1 MRKIFSAICVSLSLI
16 LMIGVFSSP
25 AVCGASEGYAL
36 GDVDKDGKLSV
47 SDVVA
52 LRQKIVSGD
61 AAEEVLALGDM
72 DKDGKLRVSDIVL
85 LREKIIK
92 QNENDPLVV
101 RIDEGN
107 FPDPVFIRDVRKFD
121 LNGDG
126 WLSEGEIAKV
136 EEIDISIKEIITAE
150 YPKPPQRPKVYTLQG
165 ITYFTALKALN
176 CSGNALSE
184 LDISQNAS
192 LTTLYCANN
201 NLTEL
206 DVSHNKRLTTLYCYD
221 NNLNNLDVTCNT
233 NLLYL
238 LCYNNNLSTLNV
250 TRNAK
255 LLRLECDNN
264 NLTAL
269 DVTQNTK
276 LDTLLCENNN
286 ITTLDVSNNPL
297 LSQFTY
303 DDNVQVIGWN
313 K

>member
-52 LRQKIVSGD
+52 LRQKIVSSD

-72 DKDGKLRVSDIVL
+72 DKDGKLTVSDIVL

-136 EEIDISIKEIITAE
+136 EEIDINTKFIYLPEV
-150 YPKPPQRPKVYTLQG
+150 PPVSRAKIHNLQG
-165 ITYFTALKALN
+165 IEYFT
-176 CSGNALSE
+176 
-184 LDISQNAS
+184 S
-192 LTTLYCANN
+192 LETLYAGSNA
-201 NLTEL
+201 LTEL
-206 DVSHNKRLTTLYCYD
+206 DVSRNTQLTTLDCS
-221 NNLNNLDVTCNT
+221 
-233 NLLYL
+233 
-238 LCYNNNLSTLNV
+238 YN
-250 TRNAK
+250 
-255 LLRLECDNN
+255 
-264 NLTAL
+264 
-269 DVTQNTK
+269 K
-276 LDTLLCENNN
+276 LDTLNVEHNIRLTVLCCNDNNLITLDVSQNTELSSLYCFNNQLTQLNVSRNVKLEDLLCINNN

>member
-72 DKDGKLRVSDIVL
+72 DKDGKLTVSDIVL

-136 EEIDISIKEIITAE
+136 EEIDIDTHPVHEPEIHPTPREKICS
-150 YPKPPQRPKVYTLQG
+150 LQG
-165 ITYFTALKALN
+165 IEYFTSLEKLHAG
-176 CSGNALSE
+176 SNA
-184 LDISQNAS
+184 
-192 LTTLYCANN
+192 
-201 NLTEL
+201 LTEL
-206 DVSHNKRLTTLYCYD
+206 DVSRNTQLTTLDCS
-221 NNLNNLDVTCNT
+221 
-233 NLLYL
+233 
-238 LCYNNNLSTLNV
+238 YN
-250 TRNAK
+250 
-255 LLRLECDNN
+255 
-264 NLTAL
+264 
-269 DVTQNTK
+269 K
-276 LDTLLCENNN
+276 LDTLNVEHNIRLTVLCCNDNNLITLDVSQNTELSSLYCFNNQLTQLNVSRNVKLEDLLCINNN

>member
-1 MRKIFSAICVSLSLI
+1 MRRILGAICVSLSLI

-61 AAEEVLALGDM
+61 ATEEVLALGDM
-72 DKDGKLRVSDIVL
+72 DKDGKLTVSDIVL

-92 QNENDPLVV
+92 QDENDPLVV

-126 WLSEGEIAKV
+126 WLSEDEIAKV
-136 EEIDISIKEIITAE
+136 EEIDVNTMIDSIPENPV
-150 YPKPPQRPKVYTLQG
+150 YRKPIDTLKG
-165 ITYFTALKALN
+165 IEYFTSLKTLI
-176 CSGNALSE
+176 CSG
-184 LDISQNAS
+184 
-192 LTTLYCANN
+192 N

-206 DVSHNKRLTTLYCYD
+206 
-221 NNLNNLDVTCNT
+221 NLNQNT
-233 NLLYL
+233 ELTKLI
-238 LCYNNNLSTLNV
+238 CTYNQLKTLNLKQ
-250 TRNAK
+250 NPK
-255 LLRLECDNN
+255 LTDLHCS
-264 NLTAL
+264 
-269 DVTQNTK
+269 Q
-276 LDTLLCENNN
+276 NN

-297 LSQFTY
+297 LSHFTY

>member
-16 LMIGVFSSP
+16 LIIGVFSSP

-52 LRQKIVSGD
+52 LRQEIVSGD
-61 AAEEVLALGDM
+61 AAEEVPSLGDM
-72 DKDGKLRVSDIVL
+72 DKDGKLTVSDIVL

-92 QNENDPLVV
+92 QDENDPLVV
-101 RIDEGN
+101 RIDERN

-121 LNGDG
+121 LNSDG

-136 EEIDISIKEIITAE
+136 EEIDISVKEIITAE

-165 ITYFTALKALN
+165 IAYFTALKALN

-184 LDISQNAS
+184 LDISHNAS
-192 LTTLYCANN
+192 LTTLYCADN

-206 DVSHNKRLTTLYCYD
+206 
-221 NNLNNLDVTCNT
+221 
-233 NLLYL
+233 
-238 LCYNNNLSTLNV
+238 NV
-250 TRNAK
+250 KKNP
-255 LLRLECDNN
+255 E
-264 NLTAL
+264 LTAL
-269 DVTQNTK
+269 NCAHNQIKTLDVSQNTK
-276 LDTLLCENNN
+276 LDTLLCQNNN

-297 LSQFTY
+297 LSHFTH
-303 DDNVQVIGWN
+303 DDNVQIIGWN

>member
-61 AAEEVLALGDM
+61 ATEEVLALGDM
-72 DKDGKLRVSDIVL
+72 DKDGKLTVSDIVL

-136 EEIDISIKEIITAE
+136 EEIDINTKFIYLPEV
-150 YPKPPQRPKVYTLQG
+150 PPVSRAKIHNLQG
-165 ITYFTALKALN
+165 IEYFT
-176 CSGNALSE
+176 
-184 LDISQNAS
+184 S
-192 LTTLYCANN
+192 LETLYAEHNS
-201 NLTEL
+201 LTEL
-206 DVSHNKRLTTLYCYD
+206 DISHNKRLTTLYCYD
-221 NNLNNLDVTCNT
+221 NNLTDRKSV
-233 NLLYL
+233 
-238 LCYNNNLSTLNV
+238 V
-250 TRNAK
+250 
-255 LLRLECDNN
+255 
-264 NLTAL
+264 
-269 DVTQNTK
+269 
-276 LDTLLCENNN
+276 
-286 ITTLDVSNNPL
+286 
-297 LSQFTY
+297 
-303 DDNVQVIGWN
+303 
-313 K
+313 

>member
-61 AAEEVLALGDM
+61 ATEEVLALGDM
-72 DKDGKLRVSDIVL
+72 DKDGKLTVSDIVL

-136 EEIDISIKEIITAE
+136 EEIDINTKFIYLPEV
-150 YPKPPQRPKVYTLQG
+150 PPVSRAKIHNLQG
-165 ITYFTALKALN
+165 IEYFT
-176 CSGNALSE
+176 
-184 LDISQNAS
+184 S
-192 LTTLYCANN
+192 LETLYAEHNS
-201 NLTEL
+201 LTEL
-206 DVSHNKRLTTLYCYD
+206 DISHNKRLTTLYCYD

-276 LDTLLCENNN
+276 LDTLLCDNNN

-297 LSQFTY
+297 LSHFTY